1 MRNSIVLLI
10 KLLLVSSLAIFLFTS
25 FADDNEYAGEK
36 NTSGTVTFTA
46 TTLNAGGTYAPR
58 HVLAIWVEKNGVFV
72 KSRKVMANQ
81 RKQYLY
87 KWVASSNY
95 NVTDAITGATLTQP
109 QTHTVQ
115 WNCTDLSGNVVPDGE
130 YTILIEFTDKHAQGP
145 YYAVNFQK
153 GTAPQSITPPNQQYI
168 INMQLTYTPDV
179 IITADFSANITQA
192 CEQQPVIFT
201 DNSTGATS
209 WLWNFG
215 AGSNPPTATTQGP
228 HTVTYSTPGAKT
240 VSLTVN
246 GTVTSTKNDYIQIEP
261 IPVAGFIFEVVE
273 NIAIFANTSQFAT
286 SWLWDFGDGETSTEF
301 NPIHQYWQNGE
312 FTVTLTATSD
322 DCGSDTFSDVVIIT
336 GVGIDDRDQQTFE
349 IFPNPTA
356 GALNIFFQKNMDQ
369 AGIRVFDLQG
379 RTVFSSQLNIN
390 GKASAF
396 LDPDLKPGLY
406 LVEVQM
412 DGKNYRRKLI
422 VN

>member
-1 MRNSIVLLI
+1 MKTSILFII
-10 KLLLVSSLAIFLFTS
+10 KLMLISSLFISLFTS
-25 FADDNEYAGEK
+25 FTEADENAQVE
-36 NTSGTVTFTA
+36 NTSGTVTFTV

-87 KWVASSNY
+87 KWMASSNN

-145 YYAVNFQK
+145 FYAVNFQK
-153 GTAPQSITPPNQQYI
+153 GTEPVNITPPNQQYI
-168 INMQLTYTPDV
+168 INMQLTYVPDIV
-179 IITADFSANITQA
+179 VTADFSANITQA
-192 CEQQPVIFT
+192 CEQQEIIFT

-228 HTVTYSTPGAKT
+228 HTVTYSTSGAKT

-246 GTVTSTKNDYIQIEP
+246 GAVTSTKNDYIQIEP

-336 GVGIDDRDQQTFE
+336 GVGIDDRDQQEFE
-349 IFPNPTA
+349 IFPNPTS
-356 GALNIFFQKNMDQ
+356 GAFNIFFERNLDK
-369 AGIRVFDLQG
+369 AGIRIIDLQG
-379 RTVFSSQLNIN
+379 GSVFSSQLNIN
-390 GKASAF
+390 GKASA
-396 LDPDLKPGLY
+396 LQDPDLKPGLY

-412 DGKNYRRKLI
+412 DGKNYRRKLV